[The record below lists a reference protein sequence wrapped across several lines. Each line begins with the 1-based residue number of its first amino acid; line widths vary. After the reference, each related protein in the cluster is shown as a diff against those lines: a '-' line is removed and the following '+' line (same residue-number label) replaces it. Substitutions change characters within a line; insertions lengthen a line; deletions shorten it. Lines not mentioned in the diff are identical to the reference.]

1 MKLPEK
7 ITNIVKDILPS
18 LNDEGRSGDLVYIYG
33 KEYILKIS
41 DDIERVENEK
51 ARVEWLSKYLPSSKN
66 IAFEIMDNKAY
77 YLRTYMEGENLISKR
92 ILENPLLLIQILK
105 KVVKLL
111 RSLDDKECPYKSSES
126 VGNDFVHGD
135 LCLPN
140 ILVDR
145 NNEVVGFIDVSDAG
159 KGDRNLDYSW
169 MLWSFEYN
177 LGTKE
182 YSKRLLDELNL
193 NFQDLNYNKYIPEE
207 YR

>member
-7 ITNIVKDILPS
+7 IKNIVKDILPS

-66 IAFEIMDNKAY
+66 IALEIMDNKAY

-105 KVVKLL
+105 
-111 RSLDDKECPYKSSES
+111 RTRMKS
-126 VGNDFVHGD
+126 
-135 LCLPN
+135 
-140 ILVDR
+140 
-145 NNEVVGFIDVSDAG
+145 
-159 KGDRNLDYSW
+159 
-169 MLWSFEYN
+169 
-177 LGTKE
+177 
-182 YSKRLLDELNL
+182 
-193 NFQDLNYNKYIPEE
+193 
-207 YR
+207 